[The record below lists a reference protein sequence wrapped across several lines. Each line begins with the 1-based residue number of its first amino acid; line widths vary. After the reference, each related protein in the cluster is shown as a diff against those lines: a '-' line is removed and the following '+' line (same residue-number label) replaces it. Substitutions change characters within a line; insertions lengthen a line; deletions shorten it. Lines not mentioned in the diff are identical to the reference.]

1 MEAKM
6 KNDVNS
12 DELSGIADRQ
22 LYSDVLS
29 LDWDV
34 EKLLKAFIEFKCEF
48 SVARELF
55 VNARDFDNLAKSS
68 SRYITLELRTEAL
81 NEASRSLKMSEAF
94 SKKSIQKHLEEIRSS
109 AQVIIYA
116 VEGLCESNVF
126 DLDETELSLIE
137 TDTIPF

>member
-1 MEAKM
+1 MEAKL
-6 KNDVNS
+6 KNDVSS
-12 DELSGIADRQ
+12 DEPFGIADRQ

-29 LDWDV
+29 LNWDI
-34 EKLLKAFIEFKCEF
+34 EKLLKAFLEFKCEF

-55 VNARDFDNLAKSS
+55 INARDFDNLAKISS
-68 SRYITLELRTEAL
+68 QYETLELRTETL
-81 NEASRSLKMSEAF
+81 NEATRSLKTSEAF

-116 VEGLCESNVF
+116 VRGLSDSNVF
-126 DLDETELSLIE
+126 DLDENELSLIE